1 MNTIQL
7 NLERLLEYYDTI
19 IRDTNISSPEIP
31 NGVEPYSYVKEYYD
45 IDIYT
50 PNIRDIVIL
59 EESSLRTIVFNFYD
73 RDTVIAYK
81 DKSVLDSTEYKE
93 KLKTTYTL
101 EKVASIHYSN
111 FAKQFWTLDD
121 YSMRTLAKKN
131 PSRFT
136 VSEYNG
142 DLENKNILRT
152 LKLEFTENDNC
163 LCRVT
168 DVNKDDVNYRFLI
181 LEI

>member
-1 MNTIQL
+1 
-7 NLERLLEYYDTI
+7 
-19 IRDTNISSPEIP
+19 
-31 NGVEPYSYVKEYYD
+31 
-45 IDIYT
+45 
-50 PNIRDIVIL
+50 
-59 EESSLRTIVFNFYD
+59 
-73 RDTVIAYK
+73 
-81 DKSVLDSTEYKE
+81 
-93 KLKTTYTL
+93 
-101 EKVASIHYSN
+101 
-111 FAKQFWTLDD
+111 
-121 YSMRTLAKKN
+121 MRTLAKKN